1 MRLARLHMR
10 RFRLKAL
17 PILCQLCSRSLRKP
31 SSELQP
37 IPLHTH
43 SLTPLVCTV
52 SMPTTP
58 GRRPLPEVRVH
69 RDSGYLTV
77 FRVKEPAMMAKPAV
91 PEKPRQHGQSARGES
106 LIDIRL
112 LSLERL
118 DSGTT
123 GQGFFASG
131 RVGNFRI
138 KLGDRPQSVRLAAIP
153 AVERLAQNIL
163 ATRRV
168 VAKIEPVRDVARP
181 RNQASLDHAAC

>member
-1 MRLARLHMR
+1 
-10 RFRLKAL
+10 
-17 PILCQLCSRSLRKP
+17 
-31 SSELQP
+31 
-37 IPLHTH
+37 
-43 SLTPLVCTV
+43 
-52 SMPTTP
+52 MPTTP
-58 GRRPLPEVRVH
+58 GRRRPLPEVRVH

-163 ATRRV
+163 PTRRV
-168 VAKIEPVRDVARP
+168 VAEIKPVRDVA
-181 RNQASLDHAAC
+181 